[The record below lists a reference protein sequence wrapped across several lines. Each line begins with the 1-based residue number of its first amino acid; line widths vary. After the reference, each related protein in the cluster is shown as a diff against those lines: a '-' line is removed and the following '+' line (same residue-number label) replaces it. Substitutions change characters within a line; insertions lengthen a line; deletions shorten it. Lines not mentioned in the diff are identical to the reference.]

1 MAINSA
7 TRRHMIAL
15 SRRDEDRLKRILSST
30 MGRGGAGLDKL
41 GTDDLCILFC
51 HFQSFKAAADHC
63 GLSVSGTKD
72 AFYRNGVSLDSVL
85 RWVEDNISNILTAE
99 NIDLGE
105 VAMVDPSEL
114 ERALAMVEYYKR
126 RYEYEKA
133 KNQKLSNGYNLYRD
147 IIATTVT
154 EFPAVPAA
162 YQNPT
167 SDYKNDEE
175 LCFLPISDT
184 QIGSC
189 VLPERLGGLAH
200 YNWDVFLHR
209 IEEYKRGVNS
219 IVNEHL
225 RLSYPINTA
234 VVMLLGDICLP
245 SGSPITMAD
254 GTEKPIEDVAVG
266 DAVMTH
272 TSSSHVV
279 TETMSRFIDE
289 DISSFMIYGN
299 YAPIRCT
306 GNHPVLSITREQI
319 WDAYCSQGRS
329 DRGQAVATNIV
340 NGYSVKKHHW
350 DCVSEKDIRF
360 NRADSLRVGDYVA
373 IPADYIGEGETV
385 MLEMPTREQAIVDV
399 PDKVELDCDL
409 ARILGYYAAEGWCS
423 DHGGIG
429 PSRVVFSMG
438 CPEAAKE
445 RIEDLQKVLADKFGV
460 QMGYCSQTEK
470 KVQITVADRR
480 VAMLFAELCG
490 TGPMNKRAPIELLAR
505 AGRDVVFSFLV
516 GYFDCD
522 GYRYDTDRHKGIET
536 VSVSEQMIRDAA
548 YLCYGVGIQC
558 SINYLPLKGNDN
570 DQYMISIPSS
580 ESNEIMSMS
589 VNPHEFRTITKSKSR
604 KTKIGKYWLVPII
617 EVAQEH
623 YTGKVFNFEVEDDH
637 SYVSNWV
644 ALHNCE
650 GETVFPNQIA
660 HLDLD
665 LTSQIF
671 NGVLQ
676 IAELIRWLAAQ
687 FKHVRVLA
695 IPGNHGNVK
704 GTTMNADYIAYIM
717 MAQALA
723 AQPNVEFMVSET
735 HYLGFYIDKNQDY
748 LDFKGHDR
756 VWNFLMTH
764 GHQAK
769 SYNSLPFYSLER
781 LVRRYSSMTGILW
794 DKLFVGHHHQD
805 VPGPRN
811 AWAINGSWVGGT
823 EYSQE
828 KMQGNDQPCQRI
840 WGFHPKRGL
849 TWTYSIDL
857 DKEMR
862 LEMRANDNGV
872 YTPVTTV
879 SIDEKGA
886 TKFNLA
892 AGGFSTE

>member
-30 MGRGGAGLDKL
+30 RGRGGAGLDKL

-234 VVMLLGDICLP
+234 VVMLLGDL
-245 SGSPITMAD
+245 
-254 GTEKPIEDVAVG
+254 IENE
-266 DAVMTH
+266 
-272 TSSSHVV
+272 V
-279 TETMSRFIDE
+279 T
-289 DISSFMIYGN
+289 
-299 YAPIRCT
+299 
-306 GNHPVLSITREQI
+306 
-319 WDAYCSQGRS
+319 
-329 DRGQAVATNIV
+329 
-340 NGYSVKKHHW
+340 
-350 DCVSEKDIRF
+350 
-360 NRADSLRVGDYVA
+360 
-373 IPADYIGEGETV
+373 
-385 MLEMPTREQAIVDV
+385 
-399 PDKVELDCDL
+399 
-409 ARILGYYAAEGWCS
+409 
-423 DHGGIG
+423 
-429 PSRVVFSMG
+429 
-438 CPEAAKE
+438 
-445 RIEDLQKVLADKFGV
+445 
-460 QMGYCSQTEK
+460 
-470 KVQITVADRR
+470 
-480 VAMLFAELCG
+480 
-490 TGPMNKRAPIELLAR
+490 
-505 AGRDVVFSFLV
+505 
-516 GYFDCD
+516 
-522 GYRYDTDRHKGIET
+522 
-536 VSVSEQMIRDAA
+536 
-548 YLCYGVGIQC
+548 
-558 SINYLPLKGNDN
+558 
-570 DQYMISIPSS
+570 
-580 ESNEIMSMS
+580 
-589 VNPHEFRTITKSKSR
+589 
-604 KTKIGKYWLVPII
+604 
-617 EVAQEH
+617 
-623 YTGKVFNFEVEDDH
+623 
-637 SYVSNWV
+637 
-644 ALHNCE
+644 
-650 GETVFPNQIA
+650 FPNQMA
-660 HLDLD
+660 HIDLD

-671 NGVLQ
+671 NGALQ

-735 HYLGFYIDKNQDY
+735 YYLGFYIDKNQDY